1 MMEPARTNKEKAAAI
16 RKWIDPEERV
26 TVQFDDQRDLNGEV
40 TGCSDQLVFLSLET
54 TVPHLKQQIS
64 IPLSDV
70 ELAQDLSRY
79 TRDPRRPLKRE
90 RLMLIIRGKRP
101 KIVY

>member
-1 MMEPARTNKEKAAAI
+1 
-16 RKWIDPEERV
+16 
-26 TVQFDDQRDLNGEV
+26 
-40 TGCSDQLVFLSLET
+40 VFLSLET